1 MTPAQ
6 HQAAQHQAAQH
17 QAAQHQA
24 AQDQLAHDQLTQD
37 QLTQDQ
43 LTQDQLTQDQLTQDQ
58 LTQDQLAQDQLAQD
72 QLAQDQLAQDQP
84 ARHQVALSAYTT
96 LGLGGPA
103 RRFVTAVTEGQI
115 VAEVQAADQRG
126 EPLLVL
132 GGGSNLV
139 VADDGFDGTVLRIA
153 SRGVSLAEKPP
164 AENLPAENPSAQN
177 PPAQNPPAET
187 GAADDVR
194 AVTVTAAA
202 GEDWDAFA
210 RRCAGGGLAGTEC
223 LAGIPG
229 LVGATPIQNVGA
241 YGQEVAETIT
251 TVRGYDRARREVVE
265 LTAAQCAFGYRTSLF
280 KREPG
285 RFVVLSVTFR
295 LTRDAMSM
303 PVRYAELART
313 LGVAVGDR
321 VPLADTSA
329 AVLGLR
335 RGKGMVLDPDDPD
348 TRSAGSFFTNPVI
361 SQAALAAVED
371 VARARFGPDTA
382 VPRFPAGD
390 GRAGDGRAGD
400 GRVKVPAAW
409 LIERAGFARGYP
421 GGAGVRISAKHTLA
435 LVNQGSGTTKD
446 LLGLAAEIRD
456 GVLASFGI
464 ELSPEPVLVGVTL

>member
-1 MTPAQ
+1 MT
-6 HQAAQHQAAQH
+6 
-17 QAAQHQA
+17 
-24 AQDQLAHDQLTQD
+24 
-37 QLTQDQ
+37 
-43 LTQDQLTQDQLTQDQ
+43 
-58 LTQDQLAQDQLAQD
+58 
-72 QLAQDQLAQDQP
+72 P
-84 ARHQVALSAYTT
+84 ARHQVALSGFTT

-103 RRFVTAVTEGQI
+103 RRFVAATTEDQI

-153 SRGVSLAEKPP
+153 SRGVRV
-164 AENLPAENPSAQN
+164 
-177 PPAQNPPAET
+177 T
-187 GAADDVR
+187 DDDGSMI
-194 AVTVTAAA
+194 VTAAA

-210 RRCAGGGLAGTEC
+210 RRCVDGGLAGTEC

-265 LTAAQCAFGYRTSLF
+265 LSAAQCAFGYRTSLF
-280 KREPG
+280 KRHPG

-295 LTRDAMSM
+295 LARDRMSR
-303 PVRYAELART
+303 PIRYAELARR
-313 LGVAVGDR
+313 LGVGTGDR
-321 VPLADTSA
+321 VPLASARA
-329 AVLGLR
+329 AVLELR

-361 SQAALAAVED
+361 SQARLAAVEE

-390 GRAGDGRAGD
+390 GTTDDGRTDDGTVDDATVDDGTVDDGTVDD

-435 LVNQGSGTTKD
+435 LVNGGSGTTKD
-446 LLGLAAEIRD
+446 LLALATEIRD
-456 GVLASFGI
+456 VVRASFGI
-464 ELSPEPVLVGVTL
+464 ELSPEPVLVGVSL